1 MSDII
6 PSVEGEGGFRGE
18 ANSCVLHLGQEQG
31 EGVPSPASSQHPGLG
46 ACCCCT
52 GIPLQKRQSDHRLEA
67 ERDYR
72 QPKHLAPTSK
82 PKEKNWEPSNS
93 CTEEIQFGDVNDIWT
108 RFPDPQ
114 VKSEE

>member
-52 GIPLQKRQSDHRLEA
+52 GTPLQKRQSDHRLEA

-93 CTEEIQFGDVNDIWT
+93 CTEEIQLGDVNDIWT